1 MKIRIAPSI
10 LSADFSRIAD
20 AVRTAEAA
28 GADLIHID
36 IMDGHFV
43 PNLTL
48 GPQIVAAL
56 KKQTSLPLDVHL
68 MVENP
73 RSFIPLFHD
82 AGADWISI
90 HLEASRHLHKDVT
103 SIRELGAKAGL
114 ALNPATPLHLM
125 REIIGELDFILLLT
139 VNPGWGGQKFIP
151 SCMMKI
157 RNLKDWI
164 REEKLAAAVEIDGG
178 VNLENFEDLIRAGAD
193 IFVAGSSIFRADD
206 PAAVIRRMKAI
217 AAGKGRKRRGA

>member
-68 MVENP
+68 MVEKP
-73 RSFIPLFHD
+73 RAFIPLFRD

-164 REEKLAAAVEIDGG
+164 REGKLAAAVEIDGG

-217 AAGKGRKRRGA
+217 AAGKGGKRRGA

>member
-68 MVENP
+68 MVEKP
-73 RSFIPLFHD
+73 RAFIPLFRD

-217 AAGKGRKRRGA
+217 AAGKGGKRRGA

>member
-125 REIIGELDFILLLT
+125 REIIGELDFVLLLT

-151 SCMMKI
+151 SSMMKI
-157 RNLKDWI
+157 RRLKDWI

-178 VNLENFEDLIRAGAD
+178 
-193 IFVAGSSIFRADD
+193 
-206 PAAVIRRMKAI
+206 
-217 AAGKGRKRRGA
+217 

>member
-125 REIIGELDFILLLT
+125 REIIGELDFVLLLT

-151 SCMMKI
+151 SSMMKI
-157 RNLKDWI
+157 RRLKDWI

-178 VNLENFEDLIRAGAD
+178 VNLANFEDLIRAGAD

-206 PAAVIRRMKAI
+206 PAAVIRRMKAV
-217 AAGKGRKRRGA
+217 AAGCGRKGRGG